1 MTTERLFLE
10 DSYLREFDAQVTDS
24 VDGWSV
30 LSRTAFHPGGGG
42 QPFDHGWISGS
53 GTSYPVLGMREE
65 GELLWHQVGAPLEA
79 GLTVHGRLDWPRR
92 LALMRH
98 HCLLHVVN
106 ALAHQRF
113 GGLVSGA
120 EIGPERSRVD
130 LSVSAFTRD
139 DLPAFEAAVNEVI
152 HRALPVRASVVPEAT
167 LETRPE
173 LVRTLKVRPPVVN
186 GGVRIVELEGFDA
199 QACGGTHVHSTA
211 EIGEARIV
219 KFDNRGK
226 NNKRFYWEL
235 ASPAAVATEGR
246 RGPG

>member
-1 MTTERLFLE
+1 MSTERLFFE
-10 DSYLREFDAQVTDS
+10 DPYLREFDARVIES
-24 VDGWSV
+24 LEGWSL

-42 QPFDHGWISGS
+42 QPFDQGWISCAGS
-53 GTSYPVLGMREE
+53 SHAVTGMRED
-65 GELLWHQVGAPLEA
+65 GEMLWHQVGAQLQPGE
-79 GLTVHGRLDWPRR
+79 TVRGVLDWPRR
-92 LALMRH
+92 HALMRH

-120 EIGPERSRVD
+120 EIGVERSRVD
-130 LSVSAFTRD
+130 LSVGSFTRD
-139 DLPAFEAAVNEVI
+139 ELPAFEAAVNEVI
-152 HRALPVRASVVPEAT
+152 ARALRVCASVVPEAM
-167 LETRPE
+167 LEERPE

-186 GGVRIVELEGFDA
+186 GGVRIVELQGFDA

-235 ASPAAVATEGR
+235 VPASAG
-246 RGPG
+246 